1 MIFLDTNVWWEMVV
15 FGLCVWNR
23 NGNIRARRV
32 KLTKAASLNG
42 VYQGVVCALK
52 DNYGFIE
59 RADIVKEIFF
69 HFSEFHDDLQC
80 LALGDDVQFAIQ
92 IRNVCCQYFVF

>member
-1 MIFLDTNVWWEMVV
+1 MRNGRNRLYVYD
-15 FGLCVWNR
+15 R

-32 KLTKAASLNG
+32 KVIKAASSNG
-42 VYQGVVCALK
+42 VYQGVVCSLK

-80 LALGDDVQFAIQ
+80 LALGDDVQFAVQ
-92 IRNVCCQYFVF
+92 IRNVIFRYKYFKS

>member
-1 MIFLDTNVWWEMVV
+1 MAAND
-15 FGLCVWNR
+15 LCIWNR

-32 KLTKAASLNG
+32 KLIKAASANG
-42 VYQGVVCALK
+42 VYQGVVCSLK

-69 HFSEFHDDLQC
+69 HFSEFQDDLQC
-80 LALGDDVQFAIQ
+80 LALGNDVQFSIQ
-92 IRNVCCQYFVF
+92 IRNVICQYGCLALLL

>member
-1 MIFLDTNVWWEMVV
+1 VRNGRNRLYVYD
-15 FGLCVWNR
+15 R

-32 KLTKAASLNG
+32 KVIKAASSNG
-42 VYQGVVCALK
+42 VYQGVVCSLK

-80 LALGDDVQFAIQ
+80 LALGDDVQFAVQ
-92 IRNVCCQYFVF
+92 IRNVIFRYKYFKF

>member
-1 MIFLDTNVWWEMVV
+1 VRNGRNRLYVYD
-15 FGLCVWNR
+15 R

-32 KLTKAASLNG
+32 KVIKAASSNG
-42 VYQGVVCALK
+42 VYQGVVCSLK

-80 LALGDDVQFAIQ
+80 LALGDDVQFAVQ
-92 IRNVCCQYFVF
+92 IRNVIFRYKYLKS

>member
-1 MIFLDTNVWWEMVV
+1 MVV

>member
-1 MIFLDTNVWWEMVV
+1 VRNGRNRLYVYD
-15 FGLCVWNR
+15 R

-32 KLTKAASLNG
+32 KVIKAASSNG
-42 VYQGVVCALK
+42 VYQGVVCSLK

-80 LALGDDVQFAIQ
+80 LALGDDVQFAVQ
-92 IRNVCCQYFVF
+92 IRNVIFRYKYFKS